1 MKIGLLDAD
10 HLRPSIIRRYGC
22 YADKFIQFLSPLNNN
37 LKIPIT
43 FTRYNVL
50 EFEYP
55 QSLEENDCYFI
66 TGSQYSTYEDLTWI
80 KKLEDFIQQCHNNE
94 TKLVGICF
102 GHQLIAQ
109 SLGGKVEK
117 NTKGWELG
125 VTATHITRG
134 LEWMQPSRE
143 FFFSLVSHQDQVSQL
158 PEHAINFAET
168 NLCPYSGFTID
179 KHILTLQGH
188 PEFSKNYVKLIIKL
202 QSKNLSSEQHK
213 SALSSLNQS
222 IDSELILAWIFN
234 FLKA

>member
-22 YADKFIQFLSPLNNN
+22 YADKFIQFLSPLNKN
-37 LKIPIT
+37 LEKPIT
-43 FTRYNVL
+43 FTRYNVFDL
-50 EFEYP
+50 EYP
-55 QSLEENDCYFI
+55 KSLDENDCYLI

-117 NTKGWELG
+117 NAKGWELG
-125 VTATHITRG
+125 VTATHITHG
-134 LEWMQPSRE
+134 QEWMQPSRE
-143 FFFSLVSHQDQVSQL
+143 FFFSLVSHQDHVTQL

-168 NLCPYSGFTID
+168 NLCTYSGFTID
-179 KHILTLQGH
+179 KHILTFQGH

-202 QSKNLSSEQHK
+202 QSKNLTNEQRK

-222 IDSELILAWIFN
+222 IDSELILAWLYH
-234 FLKA
+234 FLKD